1 MSTNTTMEIFICGK
15 AAVVACLKM
24 RPAALREIFVDER
37 RVRAFTDV
45 RGLAGDHVLW
55 KTFSSGELS
64 QIAGTS
70 AHGGIVAR
78 TERPE
83 PAQVRPS
90 MRDEW
95 AAEGDK
101 ILFLDGLADASQLA
115 SIARV
120 AVICGVSRI
129 IADEGVTIPALTSSK
144 AWSLSGGAFE
154 AVKIYRTESM
164 AGMLRMM
171 SEKFFVLGAVRE
183 GGRKINY
190 SKTPTFPGKRIA
202 LLLSGDENGVP
213 AGMISRCSYLLHIP
227 EPEGSMFRYS
237 PAELC
242 AHLLPWISVRVKNP
256 GSGFLRAKRQ
266 KKQHKD
272 IGNSGHEGVFSR
284 A

>member
-1 MSTNTTMEIFICGK
+1 MSANTTMEIFICGK

-37 RVRAFTDV
+37 RVRTFADV
-45 RGLAGDHVLW
+45 RELVGEHVSW
-55 KTFSSGELS
+55 KTVFSGELS
-64 QIAGTS
+64 QIAGTP

-83 PAQVRPS
+83 PAQVRPV

-95 AAEGDK
+95 AAAGDK

-144 AWSLSGGAFE
+144 AWSLSGGALE

-171 SEKFFVLGAVRE
+171 GEKFFVLGCVRE
-183 GGRKINY
+183 GGRKIDY
-190 SKTPTFPGKRIA
+190 SKAPTFPGKGVA
-202 LLLSGDENGVP
+202 LFLSGDENGVP
-213 AGMISRCSYLLHIP
+213 PEMISRCGYLLHVP
-227 EPEGSMFRYS
+227 EPEDSMFRYS

-242 AHLLPWISVRVKNP
+242 AHLLPWLSARVKRP
-256 GSGFLRAKRQ
+256 GAGFFERKKQ
-266 KKQHKD
+266 KKAAQ
-272 IGNSGHEGVFSR
+272 GHL
-284 A
+284 